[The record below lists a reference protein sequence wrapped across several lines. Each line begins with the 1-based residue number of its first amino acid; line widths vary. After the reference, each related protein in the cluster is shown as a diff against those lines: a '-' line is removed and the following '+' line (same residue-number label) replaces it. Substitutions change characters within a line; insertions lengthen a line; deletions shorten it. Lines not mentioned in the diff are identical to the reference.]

1 MTDPRQRPG
10 KGRKDDPN
18 LGQKEADREKAEPE
32 EEEDHEE
39 GDDPDLGQKEADQE
53 NAELNEEEGEKAM
66 SRTMAAAWLSFRA

>member
-1 MTDPRQRPG
+1 MTDSRQSG

-39 GDDPDLGQKEADQE
+39 GDDPDLGQKEAEED
-53 NAELNEEEGEKAM
+53 ELEPM
-66 SRTMAAAWLSFRA
+66 IRTMAVSLRLLF